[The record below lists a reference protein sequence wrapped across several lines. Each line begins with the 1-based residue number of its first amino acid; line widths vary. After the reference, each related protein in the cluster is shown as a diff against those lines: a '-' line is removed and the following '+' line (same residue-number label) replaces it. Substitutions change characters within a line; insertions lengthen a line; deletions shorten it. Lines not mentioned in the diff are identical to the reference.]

1 MSGSDGSFNSFL
13 PETCM
18 SLKALA
24 IVTTIR
30 LGERLLDPI
39 ELHTCGGRGCHDR
52 MEFFGRIELVFD
64 EVGALWD
71 HNVNVARDTSMR
83 HCTGAKDFLDGS
95 LVQSKGR
102 GQGHGDYIQRPCI
115 SQGWK
120 LGVREL
126 RRRSV
131 WTAAM
136 RMKVN
141 KGEKRWRPGSRWL
154 GAAMRARQLT
164 REASCGRASMG
175 EYLAAAMWMK
185 ENKGEK
191 GWRRRV
197 RNKQILHKFPVL
209 SEVAANSLSEFL
221 LAFQFCR
228 GLSCGI
234 LRRSERLRWTLVLPG
249 WVLSRVAW
257 EFWTRG
263 DHETIHVANVFDRTC
278 VGWRAADHRMSHHV
292 VVSTVTGAY
301 LLLLPASI
309 PSKGVIILDRRPGTK
324 EQVLEEEN
332 SRKYLRSY
340 LLVNPPFSPEMKHDA
355 RKNAV
360 VRYLGEAPRLADAE
374 QRATDLFWLV
384 KLQDKTKPGWRD
396 AICSMCLKEKGTN
409 IVLTCGCHSAF
420 HLAAAEVDVHAA
432 VHTIM
437 ALGQGARQICE
448 LSDLQEGVQAGE
460 HLVDDYIR
468 GRKSGTE
475 APLP

>member
-1 MSGSDGSFNSFL
+1 
-13 PETCM
+13 
-18 SLKALA
+18 
-24 IVTTIR
+24 
-30 LGERLLDPI
+30 
-39 ELHTCGGRGCHDR
+39 
-52 MEFFGRIELVFD
+52 
-64 EVGALWD
+64 
-71 HNVNVARDTSMR
+71 
-83 HCTGAKDFLDGS
+83 
-95 LVQSKGR
+95 
-102 GQGHGDYIQRPCI
+102 
-115 SQGWK
+115 
-120 LGVREL
+120 
-126 RRRSV
+126 
-131 WTAAM
+131 M
-136 RMKVN
+136 RMKAN
-141 KGEKRWRPGSRWL
+141 KGEKRWRPGSKWL
-154 GAAMRARQLT
+154 DAAMRARQLT
-164 REASCGRASMG
+164 REASCGRASTG

-263 DHETIHVANVFDRTC
+263 DHETIRVANVFDRTC
-278 VGWRAADHRMSHHV
+278 VGWQAADRRMSHHV

-309 PSKGVIILDRRPGTK
+309 PSKGVIILDGRPGTK

-332 SRKYLRSY
+332 RRKYLRSY
-340 LLVNPPFSPEMKHDA
+340 PLVNPPFSPEMKHDA
-355 RKNAV
+355 RKNLDPQAV

-374 QRATDLFWLV
+374 QRATDLFRLV

-409 IVLTCGCHSAF
+409 IVLTCGCHGAF
-420 HLAAAEVDVHAA
+420 HLRCIQSWHWAKAHAKFVNCPTCRKACKPVNISWMTTSEAERAAQKHHCHEKQKVRRRD
-432 VHTIM
+432 T
-437 ALGQGARQICE
+437 
-448 LSDLQEGVQAGE
+448 QAGRE
-460 HLVDDYIR
+460 KEKARRRVNAL
-468 GRKSGTE
+468 KAT
-475 APLP
+475 APAALSA